1 MDGSDQPCLIGIDCG
16 TQSIRAIAFDS
27 AGRKLAASARP
38 TPIKRCDSGG
48 EHDPDAIFTAVLVVL
63 GEVAVALAGR
73 PVAGIAVASFGES
86 CVLVDRAG
94 KAAGPAIAWFDSRT
108 KRFPKSTNGLLKP
121 STSAIVSQRAGIGME
136 DMGQRSNSPRAR
148 SLAGIF
154 AREVGRDRIFA
165 ITGQS
170 IEWTMTLYKLA
181 WMRAHWP
188 DAIRRAQRVLMMA
201 DWIAFRLCGEAA
213 TDSTL
218 ASRTQY
224 FAIHERQWSPELFK
238 RAFGSTDVLPPLM
251 ASGTALAPVDR
262 DWLSETRL
270 AGAPIVGVGGH
281 DHVVGSLA
289 VGVKAPGTLFD
300 SIGTAEGLL
309 LVTDRPIA
317 DPEVSRHGY
326 VQGAI
331 ATHRNLS
338 FAYAG
343 INSCGGALE
352 WCRRLI
358 GSPAQEAII
367 AAASRVPPGS
377 RGVVFWPDL
386 VDGPPPDP
394 DPDSRGAFVG
404 LSTAV
409 DQGTLY
415 RAVLEGVVMR
425 ARLVV
430 DGMVRLPGVLPPR
443 AIRVIGGGSRNAP
456 FLKIRANVFGRP
468 LTVVDEPEATALGA
482 ALLGGVAA
490 GVYRDLDEALTRL
503 DRREHVV
510 EPDGEA
516 AFYDAL
522 RTRVFEQLQPAL
534 TGVHRALA
542 GTRPDANI

>member
-94 KAAGPAIAWFDSRT
+94 KAVGPAIAWFDSRT
-108 KRFPKSTNGLLKP
+108 KP
-121 STSAIVSQRAGIGME
+121 
-136 DMGQRSNSPRAR
+136 
-148 SLAGIF
+148 LAGIF

-443 AIRVIGGGSRNAP
+443 AIRVIGGGSRNAL

-510 EPDGEA
+510 EPDVEA

-534 TGVHRALA
+534 TGVNRALA